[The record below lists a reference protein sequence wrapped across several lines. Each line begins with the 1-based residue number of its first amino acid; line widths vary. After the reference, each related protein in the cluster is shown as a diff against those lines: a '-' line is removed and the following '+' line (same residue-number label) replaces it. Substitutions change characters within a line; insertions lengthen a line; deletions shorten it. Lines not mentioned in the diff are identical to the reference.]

1 MSAVLDLTTA
11 KSSSINR
18 SISLINRRAAVD
30 LWIPKF
36 KRQLAVSINKVKPVV
51 YSQGLQ
57 DLLFHL
63 LCVVDVIRR
72 EPSKISSSGPRR
84 IPVRSGMQNPSVTM
98 FFCTGLLLV
107 AAAMSS
113 VRAQAGCAGAQSCDL
128 CVGDSVL
135 NLTGC
140 VWRLC
145 PDGDDTGRCV
155 TDEGDVA
162 DGSANC
168 SWTRVSELCTESSL
182 SEATTEGRRTR
193 GTTATTRCACTFASI
208 HPRHSSDEKQIALA
222 LLFELVC

>member
-168 SWTRVSELCTESSL
+168 SWTRVSELCTALIKRHDCCASL
-182 SEATTEGRRTR
+182 
-193 GTTATTRCACTFASI
+193 F
-208 HPRHSSDEKQIALA
+208 L
-222 LLFELVC
+222 